1 MIFSKFYYYT
11 SIAATQYIL
20 GIRYI
25 ACRLQRWAWSKANNL
40 IFRCFQWEPIII
52 VVSRVPRLPTGP
64 YRLIQTKCQKG
75 HRPTSVFACIFK
87 NFLVLFMF
95 PDDFSSIKIMAKSGC
110 FGMIQIHDLRIL
122 KVDLNLPTFWP
133 YWHLKRSKFENETSE
148 NIAISLVGDM
158 KRTFVIVQL
167 VATLINIV
175 YIQVVWVVRPG
186 TDLAVL
192 FAAGIHSSLIRGRN
206 KDWFESDLSSKVAC
220 RISRTFYKR
229 PKLHR
234 HS

>member
-1 MIFSKFYYYT
+1 MDYSRTARMIFSKFYYYT

-122 KVDLNLPTFWP
+122 KVDLDLPTFWP
-133 YWHLKRSKFENETSE
+133 YWHLKRPKFENKTSE
-148 NIAISLVGDM
+148 NIVILSWR
-158 KRTFVIVQL
+158 RTFVIVQSRNFDKHCL
-167 VATLINIV
+167 HTSCLSRTARHWSGSTLCGRDSFFLDSGSE
-175 YIQVVWVVRPG
+175 QR
-186 TDLAVL
+186 
-192 FAAGIHSSLIRGRN
+192 LIR
-206 KDWFESDLSSKVAC
+206 KW
-220 RISRTFYKR
+220 
-229 PKLHR
+229 P
-234 HS
+234 